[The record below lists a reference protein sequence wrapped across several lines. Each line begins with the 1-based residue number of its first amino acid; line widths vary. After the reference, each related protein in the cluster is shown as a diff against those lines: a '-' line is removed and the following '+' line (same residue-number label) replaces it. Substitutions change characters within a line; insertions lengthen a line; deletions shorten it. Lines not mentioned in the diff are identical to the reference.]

1 MSYFAVR
8 AISGSCQNVVCAWI
22 SPCRDSGSL
31 QTLSETLLVGMEIV
45 LRIERISKETAN
57 DKSQSVYSKK
67 RSTLMPVCRALRDEK
82 KRAAQEDPRWV
93 GAETKDRMDR
103 AGGGVDR
110 CNEETVLDY
119 QRH

>member
-1 MSYFAVR
+1 MSYFALR

-82 KRAAQEDPRWV
+82 KRAAPIRLLAKKFCRPEMSGTQNL
-93 GAETKDRMDR
+93 K
-103 AGGGVDR
+103 
-110 CNEETVLDY
+110 
-119 QRH
+119 Q